1 MMFDGCAIN
10 NEYKPKCLQ
19 LNESFDFD
27 NVNKDKKAVNIF
39 DVYKRKL
46 NYIIKKIISN
56 DVLIADEKEFMLSL
70 PASSYA
76 TNDDEIYDI
85 ISNYIFA
92 FGEKC
97 DLNWI
102 DTSKVTDMSKL
113 FADLSFNGNISKWD
127 VSNVENMYCM
137 FENSK
142 FNGNISKWNT
152 GKVKNMTKMF
162 KDSLFNK
169 DISKWDVSNVT
180 DMK

>member
-1 MMFDGCAIN
+1 MFIDAPIK

-27 NVNKDKKAVNIF
+27 NVNKDKKKINIIDTF
-39 DVYKRKL
+39 R
-46 NYIIKKIISN
+46 KKIDYIVKKILYN
-56 DVLIADEKEFMLSL
+56 DPLNTEEKEFMLSL
-70 PASSYA
+70 PASSYV

-85 ISNYIFA
+85 ISNYIFR

-102 DTSKVTDMSKL
+102 DTSEVTDMSKL
-113 FADLSFNGNISKWD
+113 FSDLSFNGNISKWD
-127 VSNVENMYCM
+127 VSNVTNMWSM

-152 GKVKNMTKMF
+152 SKVKNMTKMF